1 MSENPAFL
9 TGLLANR
16 AQSYPGGSFRALQIL
31 AFWISWVR
39 AVMTK
44 NQQLT
49 LSASMLEEIR
59 LWGQGKGQEGT
70 ESCEEEMR
78 LASTV
83 YQDFSYD
90 QFHRD
95 DDPDA
100 KVPASEGSGVSN
112 GGDSGGGGGGGGNY
126 KVSGFDRPEFEGLV
140 VDALPSTTDIHK
152 LLQDHAHLSPSDG
165 GGHTASGDCNTSSSS
180 SSSSMEQC
188 AGLIVDG
195 SWDQANISKEEGNA
209 SFKGGNYEGALV
221 AYRRALSLLSSMSGD
236 ADSSEV
242 RQLTAALH
250 FNIATALWKLIESS
264 DTASSDVV
272 DVSTELSSSSSTPG
286 LSKEPL
292 LVGCESSCRAALC
305 SDPLHS
311 KAVYRLCAILVRTNR
326 PEEALTTIRSFPGEI
341 DGMYAAASYMCFSS
355 FYCYCYNYYYA
366 LHSSLFI
373 IV

>member
-1 MSENPAFL
+1 MLSLSENPAFL

-16 AQSYPGGSFRALQIL
+16 VQSYPGGSFRALQIL

-49 LSASMLEEIR
+49 LSTSMLEEIR
-59 LWGQGKGQEGT
+59 LWGQDRGQEGT

-95 DDPDA
+95 DDPDV
-100 KVPASEGSGVSN
+100 KVPASAAAGDG
-112 GGDSGGGGGGGGNY
+112 GGDGGGIGSNSY
-126 KVSGFDRPEFEGLV
+126 NVSGFDRPEFEGLV
-140 VDALPSTTDIHK
+140 VDALPSSTDINK
-152 LLQDHAHLSPSDG
+152 LLQDHAHLSPSDDAG
-165 GGHTASGDCNTSSSS
+165 NAANGDCNSSSSS
-180 SSSSMEQC
+180 SSSSMKQR
-188 AGLIVDG
+188 AGVLDDG
-195 SWDQANISKEEGNA
+195 SANAWDQANISKEEGNA

-221 AYRRALSLLSSMSGD
+221 AYRLALSLLNSKSSS
-236 ADSSEV
+236 ADTSEV
-242 RQLTAALH
+242 RQLKAALH

-264 DTASSDVV
+264 DTGVMAASSGIV
-272 DVSTELSSSSSTPG
+272 DVSAVSSSSSSSSSG
-286 LSKEPL
+286 LSKEQL
-292 LVGCESSCRAALC
+292 LVDCESSCRAALC

-311 KAVYRLCAILVRTNR
+311 KAVYRLCAILVLMDR

-341 DGMYAAASYMCFSS
+341 DGITTVISTFARCFSTV
-355 FYCYCYNYYYA
+355 A
-366 LHSSLFI
+366 I
-373 IV
+373 TTD